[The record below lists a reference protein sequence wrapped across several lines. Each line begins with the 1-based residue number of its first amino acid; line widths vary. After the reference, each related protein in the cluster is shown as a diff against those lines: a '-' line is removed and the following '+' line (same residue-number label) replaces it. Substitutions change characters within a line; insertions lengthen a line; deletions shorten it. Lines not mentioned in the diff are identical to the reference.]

1 MENNETFEY
10 TYSAPEQEEVRR
22 IREKYLPKDARE
34 TKLEQLRQL
43 DASVTRKGTYASI
56 LLGVASSLVLGLGM
70 SCCMVWEGVFV
81 LGIIIGVAGMAGI
94 ALAYP
99 LYGHLVKKEKAR
111 LAPQILKLTEE
122 LMQ

>member
-56 LLGVASSLVLGLGM
+56 LLGFASSLVLGLGM